1 MPVSQSAAV
10 LRCKKSKEKIL
21 PTASDIICR
30 ENQLKHAALI
40 RMEVKK
46 IKTTYFSSRQNGK
59 LNPMNIKSHMQS
71 QN

>member
-30 ENQLKHAALI
+30 ENQLKYVALI
-40 RMEVKK
+40 RME
-46 IKTTYFSSRQNGK
+46 
-59 LNPMNIKSHMQS
+59 
-71 QN
+71 